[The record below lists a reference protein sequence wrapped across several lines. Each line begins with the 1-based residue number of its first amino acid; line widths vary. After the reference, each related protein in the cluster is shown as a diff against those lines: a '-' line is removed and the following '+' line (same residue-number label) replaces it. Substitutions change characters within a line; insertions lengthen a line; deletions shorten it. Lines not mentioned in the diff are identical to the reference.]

1 MTNIYHKKKEKQ
13 WQTWSFIPNEN
24 MPIMTMQKKN
34 ANVWYTGGVRA
45 QSEPTLASQE
55 MKRKR
60 KLEGERAVIV
70 LLQNKL

>member
-1 MTNIYHKKKEKQ
+1 
-13 WQTWSFIPNEN
+13 